1 MRCPEFPR
9 VQLRP
14 ELEMHQT
21 AGDERALPQ
30 TVRRP
35 ASFAEQMSHSHR
47 SIEVDHRPSRSGCNR
62 RGALPSEPR
71 GDDRAEHPGA
81 ERVKLLD
88 FGLARLVV
96 PSVDASVSRF
106 GAMLGTAAY
115 MAPEQ
120 ITAETSDARTDV
132 YAVGLLLFEMVVGC
146 RAFCGADSEV
156 LSQQLADPLPL
167 LWAGTVHRGTL
178 RHRARMRVAH

>member
-1 MRCPEFPR
+1 
-9 VQLRP
+9 
-14 ELEMHQT
+14 
-21 AGDERALPQ
+21 
-30 TVRRP
+30 
-35 ASFAEQMSHSHR
+35 
-47 SIEVDHRPSRSGCNR
+47 
-62 RGALPSEPR
+62 
-71 GDDRAEHPGA
+71 
-81 ERVKLLD
+81 VKLLD

-156 LSQQLADPLPL
+156 LSQQLADRCHSFGP
-167 LWAGTVHRGTL
+167 AQFTAGTL